1 MSDSHR
7 RNRVISDANVYIV
20 GSLDPMS
27 NLVLIACASESSY
40 QVNQL
45 HYFSCSKRN
54 SSPKKLLILGLNVSS
69 FIYDTKHNVFKKYSI
84 WLFSLYSKSSEAVW
98 DSFGWWNSSL
108 YWCKHLV
115 SSSARMRAID
125 ISQYAFL
132 SVLMFLWTFKTSSVA
147 A

>member
-1 MSDSHR
+1 MKKQHSLSMSDSHR

-20 GSLDPMS
+20 ASLDPMS

-45 HYFSCSKRN
+45 HYFSCGKRN
-54 SSPKKLLILGLNVSS
+54 SSPKKILILGLNVSG
-69 FIYDTKHNVFKKYSI
+69 FIYDTKHNVFEKYSI
-84 WLFSLYSKSSEAVW
+84 LLFSLYSKSTEAIW

-115 SSSARMRAID
+115 SSSACMRAID
-125 ISQYAFL
+125 ISQYVFL
-132 SVLMFLWTFKTSSVA
+132 SHVLVDF
-147 A
+147 